1 MMTYKM
7 SCISISSPVGP
18 FGRFSLVKAYYSKKT
33 LYFNI
38 GLNNFL
44 VGHYKFV

>member
-1 MMTYKM
+1 M
-7 SCISISSPVGP
+7 SCISILSLVGL
-18 FGRFSLVKAYYSKKT
+18 FGRFSLVKVYYLKKI

-44 VGHYKFV
+44 VGYYKFV